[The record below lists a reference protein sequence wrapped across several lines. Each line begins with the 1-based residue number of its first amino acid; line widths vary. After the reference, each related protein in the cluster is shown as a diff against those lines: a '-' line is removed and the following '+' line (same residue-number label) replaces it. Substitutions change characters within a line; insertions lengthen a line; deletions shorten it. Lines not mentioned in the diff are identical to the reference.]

1 MNLEIILEEFII
13 NYGLLSIFLLVALEY
28 ANFPLPSEVV
38 LPLIVMVGFGYGLNI
53 IEVIIV
59 STLGGIFGS
68 LLNYYLGY
76 YIGDPIVVWIKNKMP
91 KSKKAIKAS
100 YQFLQKYDKIAVFLS
115 RLVPIART
123 FISIVAGVI
132 RMNVASFTIY
142 SGIGILIWNSIL
154 ISAGY
159 IVSHNIEIIGKMIGR
174 YSIVIAI
181 ALIIGGL
188 IYIQMKLKNKEKDQE
203 EEKELSSEGE
213 C

>member
-38 LPLIVMVGFGYGLNI
+38 LPLIGMVGFGYSLNI
-53 IEVIIV
+53 IKVIIV

-76 YIGDPIVVWIKNKMP
+76 YIGDPIVVWIKKKMP

-100 YQFLQKYDKIAVFLS
+100 YNFLQKYDKISVFSS

-132 RMNVASFTIY
+132 RMNVVTFTIY
-142 SGIGILIWNSIL
+142 SSLGILIWNSIL
-154 ISAGY
+154 ISSGY
-159 IVSHNIEIIGKMIGR
+159 IVSDNIEIIGKMISR
-174 YSIVIAI
+174 YSIIIGI

-188 IYIQMKLKNKEKDQE
+188 IHIKIKSKNKEKYKE
-203 EEKELSSEGE
+203 ENKLSSEGE